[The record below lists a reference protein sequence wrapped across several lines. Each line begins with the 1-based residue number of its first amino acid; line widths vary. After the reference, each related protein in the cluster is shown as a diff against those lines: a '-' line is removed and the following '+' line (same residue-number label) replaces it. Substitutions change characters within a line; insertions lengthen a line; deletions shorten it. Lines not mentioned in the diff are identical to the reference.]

1 MAGIRLNTLPC
12 PPHDMTKLLVP
23 SAAEG
28 TRNYTCKDGKV
39 DKPWALVRLLL
50 CCLLLGRVGVAG
62 GAAQQRMLPL
72 GIRCHPFYCSGGGVT
87 GCVQAAPSGPRQA

>member
-1 MAGIRLNTLPC
+1 MAGIRLNTSQC
-12 PPHDMTKLLVP
+12 PPHTMTKLLVP

-50 CCLLLGRVGVAG
+50 RSLLLGRVGG
-62 GAAQQRMLPL
+62 GRGSCAAND
-72 GIRCHPFYCSGGGVT
+72 
-87 GCVQAAPSGPRQA
+87 AAPGN